1 LQKYKFFCTV
11 IKNIYLCNKN
21 AMNDIIDNNIDKI
34 KDICKK
40 HNINSLF
47 AFGSVLNEK
56 FNDKSDI
63 DLLVSFKPLEFGEY
77 ADNYFETAES
87 FEKIFNR
94 RVDLITEKSLS
105 NPYFINSVNST
116 KKLIYG

>member
-1 LQKYKFFCTV
+1 V
-11 IKNIYLCNKN
+11 ILFVLRKNITFAKKNKSVS
-21 AMNDIIDNNIDKI
+21 DIIDKNIDKI
-34 KDICKK
+34 IDICKK
-40 HNINSLF
+40 HNILTLF
-47 AFGSVLNEK
+47 VFGSVLTER
-56 FNDKSDI
+56 FDDKSDI
-63 DLLVSFKPLEFGEY
+63 DLLVSFKPLELGEY

-94 RVDLITEKSLS
+94 PVDLVTDKSLS